1 MSCRGILSLVEAR
14 ISEGTGS
21 RLPACPSN
29 GGRRKTWRLFGPTR
43 RALGRALRLG
53 VRLSLR
59 CRIGHLSWVREIQSS
74 GLRHYNDVSG
84 IDRYRNAS
92 SILQIGRI
100 QPSPESVEAIAG
112 ALTGTEP
119 ANRIPPPAP
128 GMPRNWFKS
137 VPRAIRMK
145 DGTGGVLVE
154 RCDLHPDP
162 LCEAACFSARER

>member
-1 MSCRGILSLVEAR
+1 
-14 ISEGTGS
+14 
-21 RLPACPSN
+21 
-29 GGRRKTWRLFGPTR
+29 
-43 RALGRALRLG
+43 
-53 VRLSLR
+53 
-59 CRIGHLSWVREIQSS
+59 
-74 GLRHYNDVSG
+74 LRHYNDVSG